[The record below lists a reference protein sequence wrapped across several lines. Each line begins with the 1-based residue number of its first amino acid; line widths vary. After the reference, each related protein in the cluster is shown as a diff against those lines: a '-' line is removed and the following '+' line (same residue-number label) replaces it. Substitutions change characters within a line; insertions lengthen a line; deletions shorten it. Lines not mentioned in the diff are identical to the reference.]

1 VLLYIEKF
9 GSEDES
15 ALITP
20 LDTSAER
27 TEVFYG
33 EENTIGVV
41 LHFTSRAKDKIDAC
55 IDNTRPLL
63 AIEIKE
69 LRKSFIDAKTRGV
82 RLRYVTEV
90 TKDNI
95 NYCKELMKIIHD
107 LRHIDGIRGNFY
119 ISETEYIA
127 PATLHDKGK
136 PASQIIYS
144 NVKEIIEHQK
154 YVFDSFWNRA
164 IPAEHRIREIEEGI
178 IPNIIEIIQDPARAQ
193 EMYLNIVKD
202 AAEEILLIF
211 PTTNAFVRQD
221 RIGALQL
228 TEQAAKERNVKVRIL
243 MPLLDSLTEHTVR
256 NLRQE
261 KKQQQPQ
268 QKNNPKSNI
277 EIRYIEQI
285 SEAKAT
291 ILIVDKKIS
300 LVMEIR
306 DDAKTT
312 FYEAIGL
319 STYSNSRAG
328 VLSYVSIFE
337 NLWIQTDLY
346 QQVRETN
353 KRLEEAN
360 EQLKIH
366 DKMQKEFINIAS
378 HELKNPTQAI
388 LGYSTVIQRHPE
400 RRDEMITAIERNAIR
415 LQSLTNSL
423 LDVSRIES
431 QTLMLKKEKFNINEK
446 IRNVIKDIKSKENE
460 IEITFAEPKVD
471 PIVVEADKTRIYEVI
486 SNLLVNAVKFTQKRS
501 SSSDHGNSLGEDI
514 ITVFTAI
521 KTNHRYE
528 KGSGNRDGVEEVI
541 ISIRD
546 RGAGIDPDIQDRLF
560 SKFVTKSETGI
571 GLGLFISKGVIEAH
585 GGRIWAENNADGK
598 GATFYFSL
606 PLTNI

>member
-1 VLLYIEKF
+1 M
-9 GSEDES
+9 
-15 ALITP
+15 P
-20 LDTSAER
+20 LDTNTER

-33 EENTIGVV
+33 EENTMDVV

-82 RLRYVTEV
+82 RLRYVTEI
-90 TKDNI
+90 TKENI
-95 NYCKELMKIIHD
+95 CYCKELIKIID
-107 LRHIDGIRGNFY
+107 ELRHIDGIRGNFY

-164 IPAEHRIREIEEGI
+164 MPAEHRIREIEEGI

-193 EMYLNIVKD
+193 EIYLNIVND
-202 AAEEILLIF
+202 AAEEILLLF

-221 RIGALQL
+221 KIGALQL
-228 TEQAAKERNVKVRIL
+228 TEKAAEERNVKVRIL

-256 NLRQE
+256 NLREE

-268 QKNNPKSNI
+268 KDNPKSNI
-277 EIRYIEQI
+277 DTRYIEQI

-306 DDAKTT
+306 DDSKTT

-319 STYSNSRAG
+319 STYSNSKAG

-337 NLWIQTDLY
+337 NLWTQTELY

-366 DKMQKEFINIAS
+366 DKMQKEFIDIAA
-378 HELKNPTQAI
+378 HELRTPIQPI
-388 LGYSTVIQRHPE
+388 LGLTEVISSRIKDTE
-400 RRDEMITAIERNAIR
+400 EAELLKVVRRNAKR
-415 LQSLTNSL
+415 LQQLTEDVLDVTRIESNSL
-423 LDVSRIES
+423 LLNKEQFDLNEVITNGINDVIANTRTFSVK
-431 QTLMLKKEKFNINEK
+431 KKENIK
-446 IRNVIKDIKSKENE
+446 LLYK
-460 IEITFAEPKVD
+460 
-471 PIVVEADKTRIYEVI
+471 PINKTIIVEADKARISQVI
-486 SNLLVNAVKFTQKRS
+486 SNLLNNAVKFTPEEEGRTISVILEENKN
-501 SSSDHGNSLGEDI
+501 DHNNN
-514 ITVFTAI
+514 
-521 KTNHRYE
+521 KT
-528 KGSGNRDGVEEVI
+528 EVI
-541 ISIRD
+541 VKIKD
-546 RGAGIDPDIQDRLF
+546 TGIGIASEMMPRLF
-560 SKFVTKSETGI
+560 TKFATKSEKGGT
-571 GLGLFISKGVIEAH
+571 GLGLFISKSIVEAH
-585 GGRIWAENNADGK
+585 GGKMWAENNSDYK

-606 PLTNI
+606 PVSSR

>member
-1 VLLYIEKF
+1 MVAYTFLY
-9 GSEDES
+9 
-15 ALITP
+15 
-20 LDTSAER
+20 
-27 TEVFYG
+27 EVQVDSPHQLSVSIG
-33 EENTIGVV
+33 VIGVV
-41 LHFTSRAKDKIDAC
+41 LHFTSRANDTIDAC

-63 AIEIKE
+63 AIEIEE
-69 LRKSFIDAKTRGV
+69 LRESFIDAKTRGV

-95 NYCKELMKIIHD
+95 NYCKELIKIID
-107 LRHIDGIRGNFY
+107 ELRQIDGIRGNFY
-119 ISETEYIA
+119 ISETECIA

-178 IPNIIEIIQDPARAQ
+178 IPNIIEIIQDSARAQ
-193 EMYLNIVKD
+193 EIYLNIVKD

-243 MPLLDSLTEHTVR
+243 MPLLDSLTGHTVH
-256 NLRQE
+256 NLRE
-261 KKQQQPQ
+261 EKQQQQQQP

-277 EIRYIEQI
+277 EIRYIEQV
-285 SEAKAT
+285 SEPKAT

-337 NLWIQTDLY
+337 NLWIQTELY

-366 DKMQKEFINIAS
+366 DKMQREFINIAA
-378 HELKNPTQAI
+378 HELRTPIQPI
-388 LGYSTVIQRHPE
+388 LGLTQIISSRIKDTEEAELLKVVS
-400 RRDEMITAIERNAIR
+400 RNAKR
-415 LQSLTNSL
+415 LQQLTEDVLDVTRIESNSL
-423 LDVSRIES
+423 LLNKEQFDLNKVITNGINDVIANTRTFSVK
-431 QTLMLKKEKFNINEK
+431 KKENIK
-446 IRNVIKDIKSKENE
+446 LLYYQ
-460 IEITFAEPKVD
+460 
-471 PIVVEADKTRIYEVI
+471 PINKTIIVEADKARISQVI
-486 SNLLVNAVKFTQKRS
+486 SNLLNNAVKFTPEEERGTISVILEESKN
-501 SSSDHGNSLGEDI
+501 DYNN
-514 ITVFTAI
+514 
-521 KTNHRYE
+521 KT
-528 KGSGNRDGVEEVI
+528 EVI
-541 ISIRD
+541 VKIKD
-546 RGAGIDPDIQDRLF
+546 TGIGIASEMMPRLF
-560 SKFVTKSETGI
+560 TKFASKSDTGGT
-571 GLGLFISKGVIEAH
+571 GLGLFISKSIVEAH
-585 GGRIWAENNADGK
+585 GGKMWAENNVSDERLEK
-598 GATFYFSL
+598 GATFAFSL
-606 PLTNI
+606 PI

>member
-1 VLLYIEKF
+1 VVLYIKKF
-9 GSEDES
+9 GSENES

-95 NYCKELMKIIHD
+95 NYCKELIKIID
-107 LRHIDGIRGNFY
+107 ELRHIDGIRGNFY
-119 ISETEYIA
+119 MSETEYIA

-164 IPAEHRIREIEEGI
+164 IPAEHRITEIEEGI
-178 IPNIIEIIQDPARAQ
+178 SPNIIEIIQDPARAQ
-193 EMYLNIVKD
+193 EIYLNIVKD

-243 MPLLDSLTEHTVR
+243 MPLLDSLTEHTVCK
-256 NLRQE
+256 LRQE
-261 KKQQQPQ
+261 KQQPK
-268 QKNNPKSNI
+268 KNNLKSNI
-277 EIRYIEQI
+277 DIRYIEQI

-291 ILIVDKKIS
+291 ILIIDKKIS

-337 NLWIQTDLY
+337 NLWIQTELY

-366 DKMQKEFINIAS
+366 DKMQREFIDIAA
-378 HELKNPTQAI
+378 HELRTPIQPI
-388 LGYSTVIQRHPE
+388 LGLTEIISSRIKDTEEAKLLKVVS
-400 RRDEMITAIERNAIR
+400 RNAKR
-415 LQSLTNSL
+415 LQQLTEDVLDVTRIESNSL
-423 LDVSRIES
+423 LLNKEQFNLNEVITNGINDIIANTGTFSVK
-431 QTLMLKKEKFNINEK
+431 KKENIK
-446 IRNVIKDIKSKENE
+446 LLYDAIDKTII
-460 IEITFAEPKVD
+460 
-471 PIVVEADKTRIYEVI
+471 VEADKARISQVI
-486 SNLLVNAVKFTQKRS
+486 SNLLNNAVKFTLEEGGTISVILEENKN
-501 SSSDHGNSLGEDI
+501 DYNH
-514 ITVFTAI
+514 
-521 KTNHRYE
+521 KT
-528 KGSGNRDGVEEVI
+528 EVI
-541 ISIRD
+541 VKIKD
-546 RGAGIDPDIQDRLF
+546 TGIGIASEIMPRLF
-560 SKFVTKSETGI
+560 TKFTTKSEKGGT
-571 GLGLFISKGVIEAH
+571 GLGLFISKSIVEAH
-585 GGRIWAENNADGK
+585 GGRLWAENNSDGK

-606 PLTNI
+606 PASSR

>member
-1 VLLYIEKF
+1 MLLYIEKF
-9 GSEDES
+9 GNEDES
-15 ALITP
+15 VLIMP
-20 LDTSAER
+20 LDTNTER

-33 EENTIGVV
+33 EENTMDVV

-82 RLRYVTEV
+82 RLRYVTEI
-90 TKDNI
+90 TKENI
-95 NYCKELMKIIHD
+95 CYCKELIKIID
-107 LRHIDGIRGNFY
+107 ELRHIDGIRGNFY

-164 IPAEHRIREIEEGI
+164 MPAEHRIREIEEGI

-193 EMYLNIVKD
+193 EIYLNIVND
-202 AAEEILLIF
+202 AAEEILLLF

-221 RIGALQL
+221 KIGALQL
-228 TEQAAKERNVKVRIL
+228 TEKAAEERNVKVRIL

-256 NLRQE
+256 NLREE

-268 QKNNPKSNI
+268 KDNPKSNI
-277 EIRYIEQI
+277 DTRYIEQI

-306 DDAKTT
+306 DDSKTT

-319 STYSNSRAG
+319 STYSNSKAG

-337 NLWIQTDLY
+337 NLWTQTELY

-366 DKMQKEFINIAS
+366 DKMQKEFIDIAA
-378 HELKNPTQAI
+378 HELRTPIQPI
-388 LGYSTVIQRHPE
+388 LGLTEVISSRIKDTE
-400 RRDEMITAIERNAIR
+400 EAELLKVVRRNAKR
-415 LQSLTNSL
+415 LQQLTEDVLDVTRIESNSL
-423 LDVSRIES
+423 LLNKEQFDLNEVITNGINDVIANTRTFSVK
-431 QTLMLKKEKFNINEK
+431 KKENIK
-446 IRNVIKDIKSKENE
+446 LLYK
-460 IEITFAEPKVD
+460 
-471 PIVVEADKTRIYEVI
+471 PINKTIIVEADKARISQVI
-486 SNLLVNAVKFTQKRS
+486 SNLLNNAVKFTPEEEGRTISVILEENKN
-501 SSSDHGNSLGEDI
+501 DHNNN
-514 ITVFTAI
+514 
-521 KTNHRYE
+521 KT
-528 KGSGNRDGVEEVI
+528 EVI
-541 ISIRD
+541 VKIKD
-546 RGAGIDPDIQDRLF
+546 TGIGIASEMMPRLF
-560 SKFVTKSETGI
+560 TKFATKSEKGGT
-571 GLGLFISKGVIEAH
+571 GLGLFISKSIVEAH
-585 GGRIWAENNADGK
+585 GGRIWAENNPDYK

-606 PLTNI
+606 PVSSR

>member
-1 VLLYIEKF
+1 MLLYIEKF

-15 ALITP
+15 ALIMP
-20 LDTSAER
+20 LDTNTER

-33 EENTIGVV
+33 EENTMGVV

-82 RLRYVTEV
+82 RLRYVTEI

-95 NYCKELMKIIHD
+95 CYCKELIKIID
-107 LRHIDGIRGNFY
+107 ELRHIDGIRGNFY

-193 EMYLNIVKD
+193 ELYLNIVKD

-221 RIGALQL
+221 KIGALQL
-228 TEQAAKERNVKVRIL
+228 TERAAKEHNVKVRIL
-243 MPLLDSLTEHTVR
+243 MPLLDSLAEHTVR
-256 NLRQE
+256 NLGEE
-261 KKQQQPQ
+261 KEQQQPQ
-268 QKNNPKSNI
+268 KDNPKSNI

-319 STYSNSRAG
+319 STYSNSKAG

-337 NLWIQTDLY
+337 NLWTQTELY

-366 DKMQKEFINIAS
+366 DKMQREFIDIAA
-378 HELKNPTQAI
+378 HELRTPIQPI
-388 LGYSTVIQRHPE
+388 LGLTEVISSRIKDTE
-400 RRDEMITAIERNAIR
+400 EAELLKVVRRNAKR
-415 LQSLTNSL
+415 LQQLTEDVLDVTRIESNSL
-423 LDVSRIES
+423 LLNKEQFDLNEVITNGINDVIANTRTFSVK
-431 QTLMLKKEKFNINEK
+431 KKENIK
-446 IRNVIKDIKSKENE
+446 LLYQ
-460 IEITFAEPKVD
+460 
-471 PIVVEADKTRIYEVI
+471 PINKTIIVEADKARISQVI
-486 SNLLVNAVKFTQKRS
+486 SNLLNNAVKFTQEEGRTISVILEENKN
-501 SSSDHGNSLGEDI
+501 DYDN
-514 ITVFTAI
+514 
-521 KTNHRYE
+521 KT
-528 KGSGNRDGVEEVI
+528 EVI
-541 ISIRD
+541 VKIKD
-546 RGAGIDPDIQDRLF
+546 TGIGIASEMMPRLF
-560 SKFVTKSETGI
+560 TKFATKSEKGGT
-571 GLGLFISKGVIEAH
+571 GLGLFISKSIVEAH
-585 GGRIWAENNADGK
+585 GGKRWAENNSDDK

-606 PLTNI
+606 PVNANT

>member
-15 ALITP
+15 ALIMP
-20 LDTSAER
+20 LDTSTER

-33 EENTIGVV
+33 EENTMGVV

-82 RLRYVTEV
+82 RLRYVTEI

-95 NYCKELMKIIHD
+95 CYCKELIKIID
-107 LRHIDGIRGNFY
+107 ELRHIDGIKGNFY

-193 EMYLNIVKD
+193 ELYLNIVKD

-221 RIGALQL
+221 KIGALQL
-228 TEQAAKERNVKVRIL
+228 TERAAKEHNVKVRIL
-243 MPLLDSLTEHTVR
+243 MPLLDILAEHTVR
-256 NLRQE
+256 NLREE
-261 KKQQQPQ
+261 KEQQQPQ
-268 QKNNPKSNI
+268 KDNPKSNI

-306 DDAKTT
+306 DDTKTT

-319 STYSNSRAG
+319 STYSNSKAG

-337 NLWIQTDLY
+337 NLWTQTELY
-346 QQVRETN
+346 QQVRQTN
-353 KRLEEAN
+353 ERLEEAN

-366 DKMQKEFINIAS
+366 DKMQREFIDIAA
-378 HELKNPTQAI
+378 HELRTPIQPI
-388 LGYSTVIQRHPE
+388 LGLTEVISSRIKDTE
-400 RRDEMITAIERNAIR
+400 EAELLKVVRRNAKR
-415 LQSLTNSL
+415 LQQLTEDVLDVTRIESNSL
-423 LDVSRIES
+423 LLNKEQFDLNEVITNGINDVIANTRTFSVK
-431 QTLMLKKEKFNINEK
+431 KKENIK
-446 IRNVIKDIKSKENE
+446 LLYQ
-460 IEITFAEPKVD
+460 
-471 PIVVEADKTRIYEVI
+471 PINKTIIVEADKARISQVI
-486 SNLLVNAVKFTQKRS
+486 SNLLNNAVKFTPEEEGRTISVILEENKN
-501 SSSDHGNSLGEDI
+501 DYNN
-514 ITVFTAI
+514 
-521 KTNHRYE
+521 KT
-528 KGSGNRDGVEEVI
+528 EVI
-541 ISIRD
+541 VKIKD
-546 RGAGIDPDIQDRLF
+546 TGIGIASEMMPRLF
-560 SKFVTKSETGI
+560 TKFATKSEKGGT
-571 GLGLFISKGVIEAH
+571 GLGLFISKSIVEAH
-585 GGRIWAENNADGK
+585 GGKMWAENNSDGK

-606 PLTNI
+606 PVSSR

>member
-1 VLLYIEKF
+1 VVLYIKKF
-9 GSEDES
+9 GSENES

-95 NYCKELMKIIHD
+95 NYCKELIKIID
-107 LRHIDGIRGNFY
+107 ELRHIDGIRGNFY
-119 ISETEYIA
+119 MSETEYIA

-164 IPAEHRIREIEEGI
+164 IPAEHRITEIEEGI
-178 IPNIIEIIQDPARAQ
+178 SPNIIEIIQDPARAQ
-193 EMYLNIVKD
+193 EIYLNIVKD

-243 MPLLDSLTEHTVR
+243 MPLLDSLTEHTVCK
-256 NLRQE
+256 LRQE
-261 KKQQQPQ
+261 KQQPQ
-268 QKNNPKSNI
+268 KNNLKSNI
-277 EIRYIEQI
+277 DIRYIEQI

-291 ILIVDKKIS
+291 ILIIDKKIS
-300 LVMEIR
+300 LVMEIK

-337 NLWIQTDLY
+337 NLWIQTELY

-366 DKMQKEFINIAS
+366 DKMQREFIDIAA
-378 HELKNPTQAI
+378 HELRTPIPPI
-388 LGYSTVIQRHPE
+388 LGLTEIISSRIKDTEEAKLLKVVS
-400 RRDEMITAIERNAIR
+400 RNAKR
-415 LQSLTNSL
+415 LQQLTEDVLDVTRIESNSL
-423 LDVSRIES
+423 LLNKEQFDLNEVITNGINDVIANTGTFSVK
-431 QTLMLKKEKFNINEK
+431 KKENIK
-446 IRNVIKDIKSKENE
+446 LLYDAIDKTII
-460 IEITFAEPKVD
+460 
-471 PIVVEADKTRIYEVI
+471 VEADKARISQVI
-486 SNLLVNAVKFTQKRS
+486 SNLLNNAVKFTPEEGGTISVILEENKN
-501 SSSDHGNSLGEDI
+501 DYNH
-514 ITVFTAI
+514 
-521 KTNHRYE
+521 KT
-528 KGSGNRDGVEEVI
+528 EVI
-541 ISIRD
+541 VKIKD
-546 RGAGIDPDIQDRLF
+546 RGIGISSEIMPRLF
-560 SKFVTKSETGI
+560 TKFTTKSEKGGT
-571 GLGLFISKGVIEAH
+571 GLGLFISKSIVEAH
-585 GGRIWAENNADGK
+585 GGRLWAENNSDDK

-606 PLTNI
+606 PVSSR

>member
-15 ALITP
+15 ALIMP
-20 LDTSAER
+20 LDTSTER

-33 EENTIGVV
+33 KENTMGVV

-82 RLRYVTEV
+82 RLRYVTEI

-95 NYCKELMKIIHD
+95 CYCKELIKIID
-107 LRHIDGIRGNFY
+107 ELRHIDGIKGNFY

-193 EMYLNIVKD
+193 ELYLNIVKD

-221 RIGALQL
+221 KIGALQL
-228 TEQAAKERNVKVRIL
+228 TERAAKEHNVKVRIL
-243 MPLLDSLTEHTVR
+243 MPLLDILAEHTVR
-256 NLRQE
+256 NLREE
-261 KKQQQPQ
+261 KEQQQPQ
-268 QKNNPKSNI
+268 KDNPKSNI

-306 DDAKTT
+306 DDTKTT

-319 STYSNSRAG
+319 STYSNSKAG

-337 NLWIQTDLY
+337 NLWTQTELY
-346 QQVRETN
+346 QQVRQTN
-353 KRLEEAN
+353 ERLEEAN

-366 DKMQKEFINIAS
+366 DKMQREFIDIAA
-378 HELKNPTQAI
+378 HELRTPIQPI
-388 LGYSTVIQRHPE
+388 LGLTEVISSRIKDTE
-400 RRDEMITAIERNAIR
+400 EAELLKVVRRNAKR
-415 LQSLTNSL
+415 LQQLTEDVLDVTRIESNSL
-423 LDVSRIES
+423 LLNKEQFDLNEVITNGINDVIANTRSFS
-431 QTLMLKKEKFNINEK
+431 VKKKENIK
-446 IRNVIKDIKSKENE
+446 LLYQ
-460 IEITFAEPKVD
+460 
-471 PIVVEADKTRIYEVI
+471 PINKTIIVEADKARISQVI
-486 SNLLVNAVKFTQKRS
+486 SNLLNNAVKFTPEEEGRTISVILEENKN
-501 SSSDHGNSLGEDI
+501 DYNN
-514 ITVFTAI
+514 
-521 KTNHRYE
+521 KT
-528 KGSGNRDGVEEVI
+528 EVI
-541 ISIRD
+541 VKIKD
-546 RGAGIDPDIQDRLF
+546 TGIGIASEMMPRLF
-560 SKFVTKSETGI
+560 TKFATKSEKGGT
-571 GLGLFISKGVIEAH
+571 GLGLFISKSIVEAH
-585 GGRIWAENNADGK
+585 GGKMWAENNSDDK

-606 PLTNI
+606 PVSSR